1 MSALLESLCGAA
13 RRAECMRNDLALDL
27 QVFADQVKAR
37 HAVQKL
43 HAAAPAPVALP
54 TLAQY
59 HAALAAHDWHF
70 EHSDDHRAWCA
81 GRDSLVRIRA
91 MREQIDPAG
100 VVFEE
105 YARGVTA

>member
-1 MSALLESLCGAA
+1 MSHLLEIAA
-13 RRAECMRNDLALDL
+13 GPDRRAECARNDLVLEL
-27 QVFADQVKAR
+27 QAFADQVKAR

-43 HAAAPAPVALP
+43 HGAAPAPVVLP

-59 HAALAAHDWHF
+59 RASLAAHDWHF
-70 EHSDDHRAWCA
+70 ERSDDHRAWCA